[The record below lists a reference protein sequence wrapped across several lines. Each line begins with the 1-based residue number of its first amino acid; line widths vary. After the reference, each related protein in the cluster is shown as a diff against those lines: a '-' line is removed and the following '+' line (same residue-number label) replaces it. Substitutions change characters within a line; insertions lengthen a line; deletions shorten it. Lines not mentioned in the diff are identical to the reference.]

1 MPVPELAPCASTRAA
16 YRRCLYISCCATCRS
31 LRVAGVACFHGQLGQ
46 VYLCGGIPSGSR
58 GVGDALKE
66 VYSHGAWGLACSLQ
80 AYSLH
85 PPQRARCVACSGVA
99 TYCSP
104 ASTVLTRCDARS
116 YSWLVRSP
124 GVVCVFVSDRVCFV
138 CCAVALW
145 LLAVVVGVWQARTA
159 TCGWTP

>member
-1 MPVPELAPCASTRAA
+1 M
-16 YRRCLYISCCATCRS
+16 
-31 LRVAGVACFHGQLGQ
+31 ACFHGQLGQ

-104 ASTVLTRCDARS
+104 ASTYSLRRALVLVARVLARRC
-116 YSWLVRSP
+116 
-124 GVVCVFVSDRVCFV
+124 VCVRV
-138 CCAVALW
+138 
-145 LLAVVVGVWQARTA
+145 
-159 TCGWTP
+159 